1 MKSKSVPNLMVMRR
15 AHRQALLAS
24 SQISSNGG
32 GEKNPR
38 KENLSMY
45 DECRFKVEKSGV
57 ISSIMCIYLFHD
69 YLAFLKHDTPC
80 LFFLIAFSNTNS
92 QHKTK

>member
-1 MKSKSVPNLMVMRR
+1 MKSKSVPNLMVVRR

-24 SQISSNGG
+24 SQINSNGG
-32 GEKNPR
+32 GKNPR

-45 DECRFKVEKSGV
+45 DECRFKTEKGGV

-69 YLAFLKHDTPC
+69 YLAF
-80 LFFLIAFSNTNS
+80 
-92 QHKTK
+92 